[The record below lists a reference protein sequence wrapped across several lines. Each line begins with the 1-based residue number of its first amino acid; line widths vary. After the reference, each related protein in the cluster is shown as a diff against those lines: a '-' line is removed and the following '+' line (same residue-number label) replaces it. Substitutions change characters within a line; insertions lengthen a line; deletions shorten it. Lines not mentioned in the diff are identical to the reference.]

1 MKTCVSSYSFQPL
14 LKSGEL
20 TQLQLIKKVK
30 DMGFDG
36 IEFIDLMPEN
46 GLSVREYAEALREES
61 ERVGIPIVNYTI
73 GADLLNKP
81 LDEECERLFSQVDIA
96 EILGAFG
103 MRHDAAWG
111 YKDERAA
118 YLGFNEALPALVEG
132 CRRVTEYAERKGI
145 VTMVENHGYFAQDS
159 ERVERIV
166 NGVANK
172 NFGLLIDMGN
182 FACADDPS
190 DKAVGRLAT
199 YAKFVH
205 AKDFHIKSGSEPN
218 PGRGYFTSRAGN
230 YLRGAIIGHGNI
242 PVAQC
247 IGILA
252 KSGYDKYISI
262 EFEGMEDN
270 IKGIEIGL
278 ENLKRY
284 IDSAK

>member
-20 TQLQLIKKVK
+20 TQLQLIEKVK
-30 DMGFDG
+30 LMGFDA
-36 IEFIDLMPEN
+36 IEFIDLMPEC
-46 GLSVREYAEALREES
+46 GLSEKEYAKKLRDES
-61 ERVGIPIVNYTI
+61 ERVGIPIINYTI
-73 GADLLNKP
+73 GADLLNRP
-81 LDEECERLFSQVDIA
+81 LDEECERLFAQVDIA
-96 EILGAFG
+96 EILGAAG

-118 YLGFNEALPALVEG
+118 YLGFDDALPTIAEG
-132 CRRVTEYAERKGI
+132 CRRVTEYAAAKGI

-159 ERVERIV
+159 DRVEKIV
-166 NGVANK
+166 NSVANE

-190 DKAVGRLAT
+190 DKAVGKLAR

-205 AKDFHIKSGSEPN
+205 AKDFHIKNGSEPN
-218 PGRGYFTSRAGN
+218 PGQGYFMSRGGN

-247 IGILA
+247 INILA
-252 KSGYDKYISI
+252 KAGYDKYISV

-284 IDSAK
+284 IGSAK

>member
-20 TQLQLIKKVK
+20 SQLQLIKKAK

-36 IEFIDLMPEN
+36 IEFTDLLPDN
-46 GLSVREYAEALREES
+46 GQSAEEYAKMLREES

-73 GADLLNKP
+73 GADLLNRP
-81 LDEECERLFSQVDIA
+81 LDEECERLCRQVDIA
-96 EILGAFG
+96 EILGAGG

-111 YKDERAA
+111 YNDGRAA
-118 YLGFNEALPALVEG
+118 YLGFDDALPTLIEG
-132 CRRVTEYAERKGI
+132 CRRVTDYAAKKGI

-159 ERVERIV
+159 ERVEKLV
-166 NGVANK
+166 NAVADK
-172 NFGLLIDMGN
+172 NFGLLIDLGN
-182 FACADDPS
+182 FACVDDPS
-190 DKAVGRLAT
+190 DKAVGKLAR

-205 AKDFHIKSGSEPN
+205 AKDFHIKNGSEPN
-218 PGRGYFTSRAGN
+218 PGKGYFMSRGGN

-247 IGILA
+247 INILA
-252 KSGYDKYISI
+252 KAGYDEYVSV
-262 EFEGMEDN
+262 EFEGMEDS

-278 ENLKRY
+278 ENLRRY
-284 IDSAK
+284 IDAAK

>member
-46 GLSVREYAEALREES
+46 GMTVREYAEALRDES

-81 LDEECERLFSQVDIA
+81 LDEECERLFGQVDIA
-96 EILGAFG
+96 KILGAFG

-118 YLGFNEALPALVEG
+118 YLGFNEALPTLVEG
-132 CRRVTEYAERKGI
+132 CRRVTEYAEGKGI

-166 NGVANK
+166 NGVASK

-190 DKAVGRLAT
+190 DKAVGRLAA

>member
-46 GLSVREYAEALREES
+46 GMTIREYAEALREES

-81 LDEECERLFSQVDIA
+81 LDEECERLFGQVDIA

-118 YLGFNEALPALVEG
+118 YLGFNEALPTLVEG
-132 CRRVTEYAERKGI
+132 CRRVTEYAEGKGI

-190 DKAVGRLAT
+190 DKAVGRLAA

-247 IGILA
+247 VGILA

-284 IDSAK
+284 IDSAR